1 MITAIIPVKGRIP
14 LLIHTISRLFNRN
27 GVDAVVCVGDDPI
40 DKTACENAGATWVH
54 HANYPL
60 GAKWN
65 AGFYHAAQMGT
76 EIFLFVGSS
85 DWLSDHWIT
94 EMKPYLDDYDMV
106 GKPDFYMLDIDTKA
120 NKFRACHWLGY
131 TDPVRS
137 GEPIGIGRL
146 IKRAALEK
154 INFQPFDHKL
164 DRSLDWSMYNNIRL
178 SGGKVKSVTN
188 KPHLKSLSLSCDRW
202 GNKHN
207 FEAHYSNILPSEKIK
222 LAGYLMNEFP
232 ESYQIFNL

>member
-1 MITAIIPVKGRIP
+1 MTTAIIPVKGRIP
-14 LLIHTISRLFNRN
+14 LLIHTISRLFNKN
-27 GVDAVVCVGDDPI
+27 GVDAVVCVGDDEI
-40 DKTACENAGATWVH
+40 DRIACESAGAVWVQH
-54 HANYPL
+54 DNCPL

-65 AGFYHAAQMGT
+65 AGFVRAAEIGT
-76 EIFLFVGSS
+76 ENFLFVGSS
-85 DWLSDHWIT
+85 DWLSDNWLI
-94 EMKPYLDDYDMV
+94 EMLPYLDDYDMV
-106 GKPDFYMLDIDTKA
+106 GKPDFYMLDIDTEHRR
-120 NKFRACHWLGY
+120 FRACHWHGY
-131 TDPVRS
+131 TDPSRMS
-137 GEPIGIGRL
+137 EPIGIGRL
-146 IKRAALEK
+146 IRREALER

-202 GNKHN
+202 GNKHD

-222 LAGYLMNEFP
+222 LVGHLMNEFP